1 MKTIKL
7 GSFDGE
13 LTTDN
18 TVITADTIT
27 VLTNDTEISLI
38 FDNYIDFI
46 PRVGIETALP
56 ESYVVTVVREFDN
69 KYFYPKAMFNERD
82 NVYRLNFKD
91 TDFLKR
97 DNKYSVLIM
106 NGDIIVY
113 QGKMI
118 YTDKDIQNYR
128 YTTINNKKMYL

>member
-7 GSFDGE
+7 GSFEGE

-18 TVITADTIT
+18 TVITADTTT

-46 PRVGIETALP
+46 PRVGIETTLP
-56 ESYVVTVVREFDN
+56 ESYIVTVVREFDN
-69 KYFYPKAMFNERD
+69 KYFYPNAMFNERD
-82 NVYRLNFKD
+82 NIYRLNFKD

-118 YTDKDIQNYR
+118 YTDKNIQNYR